1 MSLEKTNTDRNDN
14 CAPAKLVNVSTNLE
28 DVYRLGLLVAHGA
41 IVDAILLHD
50 ALRDLEAG
58 AGAGRST

>member
-28 DVYRLGLLVAHGA
+28 DVVVGRQVGRPD
-41 IVDAILLHD
+41 VDVHVPEITHHHYFIFSLF
-50 ALRDLEAG
+50 
-58 AGAGRST
+58 